1 MTSLTHHEW
10 QTTDVGMNQWPV
22 DKGPERELHDVA
34 HLFSPGREDGRVVM
48 GDNPELAN
56 TAERILRDLRDK
68 INKSLS
74 N

>member
-1 MTSLTHHEW
+1 MTHHEW

-22 DKGPERELHDVA
+22 DKVPERELHDVA

-56 TAERILRDLRDK
+56 TAERILRDLRDT

>member
-1 MTSLTHHEW
+1 
-10 QTTDVGMNQWPV
+10 MNLRTIDQISE
-22 DKGPERELHDVA
+22 GQLHDGA

-56 TAERILRDLRDK
+56 TAERILRDLRDT

>member
-10 QTTDVGMNQWPV
+10 QTTDVRMNQWPI
-22 DKGPERELHDVA
+22 DKVPERELHDVA

-56 TAERILRDLRDK
+56 TAERILRDLRDT